1 MAPLGAMF
9 MGAFRHPLRNGI
21 ESEVSKAQQKTPW
34 AAPDKELQ
42 VSGWNPGSARTTL
55 GQVAGGKQAL
65 QFHAKI
71 DLAVGPSRSRL
82 DG

>member
-1 MAPLGAMF
+1 MAPFRAMF
-9 MGAFRHPLRNGI
+9 VGAFWHPMRNSV
-21 ESEVSKAQQKTPW
+21 ESKVSKASQKTPW
-34 AAPDKELQ
+34 AAPNKELQ